1 VASAL
6 ESSLVIKILHFFRL
20 LLIDAVKNRKMENDK
35 ARFVE
40 QKFNVNIV
48 DVLIRSLGYAFS
60 AQLRVA

>member
-1 VASAL
+1 M
-6 ESSLVIKILHFFRL
+6 IKILHFFRL

-40 QKFNVNIV
+40 QTFNVNIV
-48 DVLIRSLGYAFS
+48 DVLIISLGYAFS

>member
-1 VASAL
+1 M
-6 ESSLVIKILHFFRL
+6 IKILHFFRL

-40 QKFNVNIV
+40 QTFNVNIV